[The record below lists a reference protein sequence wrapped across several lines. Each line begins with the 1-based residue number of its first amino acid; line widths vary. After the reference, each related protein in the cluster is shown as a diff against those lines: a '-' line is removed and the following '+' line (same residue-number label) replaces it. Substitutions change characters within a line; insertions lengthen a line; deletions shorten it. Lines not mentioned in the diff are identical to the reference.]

1 MRKEWEPTPEEAAI
15 MGEVEYYNYRC
26 RSCGYKESV
35 NEAAVFMGISDE
47 PSILVC
53 HNCGGDFEIDE
64 DQNPPA
70 GR

>member
-35 NEAAVFMGISDE
+35 NEAAVFMGISEE
-47 PSILVC
+47 PSILEC
-53 HNCGGDFEIDE
+53 PNCWESFEIDE
-64 DQNPPA
+64 DQNPPG